1 MTQWRLNQLAVIISA
16 GFIFCGYTLILPFVP
31 LYIQMLGVQS
41 PSQGALWAGIVLG
54 VSPLIAGLVG
64 PIWGRLADRVG
75 LKIMAIRITLAFALI
90 WFLTA
95 YAQNVW
101 HLLLLRSL
109 IGVFGGFNAFS
120 IALATQLTPQDKVA
134 KTIGTLHAVQI
145 ISTAVGPFLG
155 GLLAG
160 LIGIRR
166 TFIVTGI
173 LCLFSL
179 ILFIVLY
186 KDKERSALPH
196 RTREN
201 QSPRHRSLKELMQL
215 QNFMPLAAV
224 LFLIT
229 VIDRGFSPVIPL
241 FVVALVKSPLQA
253 ARSAGMIISIA
264 SVAESFAA
272 WYSGQRI
279 AKVPPKKFLI
289 TRLASGGIVCTALIF
304 AASVNHLLVLR
315 ILLALLAGG
324 TLTIAYTLASQA
336 IPESDRAAA
345 FGLLSSYSMFG
356 GAIGPLLGGLLSS
369 FNIRGMFVANA
380 LIYAALI
387 GLVLK
392 YFRPF
397 KAGPEPD
404 LPLSFME
411 GSS

>member
-16 GFIFCGYTLILPFVP
+16 GCIFAGYTLILPFVP

-41 PSQGALWAGIVLG
+41 PSQAALWAGIVLG
-54 VSPLIAGLVG
+54 ISPLIAALIG
-64 PIWGRLADRVG
+64 PLWGRLADRVG
-75 LKIMAIRITLAFALI
+75 LKIMAIRITFALALI
-90 WFLTA
+90 WFLMA

-101 HLLLLRSL
+101 HLFFLRSL

-120 IALATQLTPQDKVA
+120 IALATQLTPQERVG

-145 ISTAVGPFLG
+145 ISTAVGPLMG

-160 LIGIRR
+160 VLGIRR
-166 TFIVTGI
+166 TFTVTGI

-186 KDKERSALPH
+186 KDKERLALPL
-196 RTREN
+196 RTPEA
-201 QSPRHRSLKELMQL
+201 QDSRHRSFKELLQL

-229 VIDRGFSPVIPL
+229 VIDRSFSPVIPL

-253 ARSAGMIISIA
+253 ARSAGLIISVA

-272 WYSGQRI
+272 WYSGRRI
-279 AKVPPKKFLI
+279 ATVPPKQFLL
-289 TRLASGGIVCTALIF
+289 TRLVSGGIVCTVLIF
-304 AASVNHLLVLR
+304 AASVNHLFTLR
-315 ILLALLAGG
+315 VLLALLAGG
-324 TLTIAYTLASQA
+324 TLTIAYTLASQV
-336 IPESDRAAA
+336 IPEGDRATA
-345 FGLLSSYSMFG
+345 FGLLSSCSMFG
-356 GAIGPLLGGLLSS
+356 GAIGPLLGGVLSS
-369 FNIRGMFVANA
+369 INIRGVFVANA
-380 LIYAALI
+380 LIYAVLI

-392 YFRPF
+392 FFRPV
-397 KAGPEPD
+397 KAGPESE

-411 GSS
+411 GS